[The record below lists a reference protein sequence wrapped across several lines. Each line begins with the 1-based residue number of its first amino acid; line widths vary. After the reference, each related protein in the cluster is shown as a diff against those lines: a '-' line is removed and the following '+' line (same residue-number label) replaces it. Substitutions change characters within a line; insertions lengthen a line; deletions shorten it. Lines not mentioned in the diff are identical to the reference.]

1 METVLKTNKLTK
13 VYGRRKVVDGVSMT
27 INKGDIYGFIG
38 KNGAGKTTFMRT
50 VLSLTSISS
59 GEVELFG
66 GKRIEEVGNKIG
78 SLIEAPGLYKNATAY
93 ENLKRFS
100 ILYGA
105 DESKINDI
113 LKFVNLD
120 KTGKKKAKDF
130 SLGMRQRLGIAIA
143 LLGAPEF
150 LVLDEPI
157 NGLDP
162 AGIKEIRDVILK
174 LNKELGI
181 TFLIS
186 SHLLD
191 ELAKVVT
198 KYGIINNGVLLE
210 EVSAKELINN
220 CKNKL
225 IIKTDD
231 NEKAKE
237 LIKSEFDIKKIDSI
251 KDKLVLYSNLESS
264 ALINKYLVKKGIL
277 VSEIYTEVDSLEEYF
292 IRKIGDTN
300 E

>member
-1 METVLKTNKLTK
+1 METILKTNSLTK
-13 VYGRRKVVDGVSMT
+13 VYGTRKVVDGVSMT

-38 KNGAGKTTFMRT
+38 KNGAGKTTFMRMI
-50 VLSLTSISS
+50 LSLTSVTN
-59 GEVELFG
+59 GEVELFD
-66 GKRIEEVGNKIG
+66 GKSILEVGNKIG

-105 DESKINDI
+105 DESKINEI

-120 KTGKKKAKDF
+120 NTGNKKAKDF

-143 LLGAPEF
+143 LLGEPEF

-210 EVSAKELINN
+210 EVSAKELINK
-220 CKNKL
+220 CKSKL

-231 NEKAKE
+231 NKKAKE
-237 LIKSEFDIKKIDSI
+237 LIKSEFDINKINVAD
-251 KDKLVLYSNLESS
+251 DKLVLYSDLEKS
-264 ALINKYLVKKGIL
+264 ASINKFLIKNGL
-277 VSEIYTEVDSLEEYF
+277 SVSEIYTDIDSLEEYF

-300 E
+300 A

>member
-1 METVLKTNKLTK
+1 METVLKTNNLTK
-13 VYGRRKVVDGVSMT
+13 VYGRRTVVDGVSMT

-50 VLSLTSISS
+50 VLSLTSITS
-59 GEVELFG
+59 GGLELFG
-66 GKRIEEVGNKIG
+66 GKKIEEVGNKIG

-100 ILYGA
+100 ILFGA

-143 LLGAPEF
+143 LLGDPEF

-225 IIKTDD
+225 IIETDD

-251 KDKLVLYSNLESS
+251 EDKLVLYSDLEKS
-264 ALINKYLVKKGIL
+264 ALINKALVKKGIL

>member
-59 GEVELFG
+59 GEVELFD

-143 LLGAPEF
+143 LLGDPEF

>member
-1 METVLKTNKLTK
+1 METVLKTNNLTK
-13 VYGRRKVVDGVSMT
+13 VYGRRTVVDGVSMT

-50 VLSLTSISS
+50 VLSLTSITS
-59 GEVELFG
+59 GQVELFG
-66 GKRIEEVGNKIG
+66 GKKIEEVGNKIG

-143 LLGAPEF
+143 LLGEPEF

-225 IIKTDD
+225 IVKTDD
-231 NEKAKE
+231 NSKAKE
-237 LIKSEFDIKKIDSI
+237 LIKSEFDIKKIDEVE
-251 KDKLVLYSNLESS
+251 DNLVLYSDLEKS
-264 ALINKYLVKKGIL
+264 ALINKALVKKGIL

>member
-59 GEVELFG
+59 GEVELFD

-78 SLIEAPGLYKNATAY
+78 SLIESPGLYKNATAY

-143 LLGAPEF
+143 LLGDPEF

>member
-1 METVLKTNKLTK
+1 METILKTVNLTK
-13 VYGRRKVVDGVSMT
+13 VYGRRTVVDGVSMT

-50 VLSLTSISS
+50 VLSLTSITS
-59 GEVELFG
+59 GKVELFG
-66 GKRIEEVGNKIG
+66 GKKIEEVGNKIG

-143 LLGAPEF
+143 LLGDPEF

-174 LNKELGI
+174 LNKEMGI

-198 KYGIINNGVLLE
+198 KYGIINNGVLIE

-225 IIKTDD
+225 IIETDD

-237 LIKSEFDIKKIDSI
+237 LIKSEFDIKKIDTI
-251 KDKLVLYSNLESS
+251 EDKLVLYSNLENS

-277 VSEIYTEVDSLEEYF
+277 VSEIYTEVDSLEDYF
-292 IRKIGDTN
+292 IRKIGDQS

>member
-1 METVLKTNKLTK
+1 METVLKTNNLTK
-13 VYGRRKVVDGVSMT
+13 VYGRKTVVDGVSMT

-50 VLSLTSISS
+50 VLSLTSITS
-59 GEVELFG
+59 GKIELFG
-66 GKRIEEVGNKIG
+66 GKKIEEVGNKIG

-143 LLGAPEF
+143 LLGEPEF

-225 IIKTDD
+225 IIETDD

-251 KDKLVLYSNLESS
+251 EDKLVLYSDLEKS
-264 ALINKYLVKKGIL
+264 ALINKALVKKGIL

>member
-1 METVLKTNKLTK
+1 METVLKTNNLTK
-13 VYGRRKVVDGVSMT
+13 VYGRRTVVDGVSMT

-50 VLSLTSISS
+50 VLSLTSITS

-66 GKRIEEVGNKIG
+66 GKKIEEVGNKIG

-100 ILYGA
+100 ILFGA

-143 LLGAPEF
+143 LLGDPEF

-198 KYGIINNGVLLE
+198 KYGIINNGVLIE

-225 IIKTDD
+225 IIETDD

-251 KDKLVLYSNLESS
+251 EDKLVLYSNLENS

-277 VSEIYTEVDSLEEYF
+277 VNEIYTEVDSLEDYF
-292 IRKIGDTN
+292 IRKIGDQS

>member
-1 METVLKTNKLTK
+1 METVLKTNNLTK
-13 VYGRRKVVDGVSMT
+13 VYGRRTVVDGVSMT

-50 VLSLTSISS
+50 VLSLTSITS

-66 GKRIEEVGNKIG
+66 GKKIEEVGNKIG

-100 ILYGA
+100 ILFGA

-143 LLGAPEF
+143 LLGDPEF

-225 IIKTDD
+225 IIETDD

-251 KDKLVLYSNLESS
+251 EDKLVLYSDLEKS

-277 VSEIYTEVDSLEEYF
+277 VNEIYTEVDSLEDYF
-292 IRKIGDTN
+292 IRKIGDQS